1 MKSMSI
7 FEKNPENI
15 FQKKNT
21 YKNLYN
27 LQTIKGHKPFS
38 AKKGAKIS
46 HLV

>member
-27 LQTIKGHKPFS
+27 NQTIKGHKPFS
-38 AKKGAKIS
+38 AKKG
-46 HLV
+46 V